1 MSSEILPEL
10 RSILEENRVVNRL
23 SFFQMK
29 YFLIGKEPTIQA
41 RLRLCLNELSSRKES
56 LEHLALA
63 IEEQKDELRL
73 KELEIEQASSELAE
87 NELNKECQE
96 CQECQEIKIRKLE
109 RKRKKAE
116 LNLESLY
123 KTLRETEEEA
133 KFFLEAFKALEKAE
147 PLKPFDDYES
157 NLKLWDE
164 RYREEVHL
172 RLLTQKPL
180 DLQLM
185 KSILAL
191 DREAPVR
198 KELTEMLLQIEAE
211 AIERQKLLNK
221 KEDTCQN
228 ESQA

>member
-10 RSILEENRVVNRL
+10 RSLLEKNRVVNRL

-41 RLRLCLNELSSRKES
+41 RLRLCLNEISSRKES
-56 LEHLALA
+56 LEHLTLA
-63 IEEQKDELRL
+63 IEEQIDELRL
-73 KELEIEQASSELAE
+73 KEIEIERTTKELYK
-87 NELNKECQE
+87 NELNKECH
-96 CQECQEIKIRKLE
+96 EIEIRKLQ
-109 RKRKKAE
+109 RKKRQSE
-116 LNLESLY
+116 LNLQSLH

-133 KFFLEAFKALEKAE
+133 QFFLEAFKALEKAE
-147 PLKPFDDYES
+147 SLKPFDDYES
-157 NLKLWDE
+157 NLRLWDE
-164 RYREEVHL
+164 RYRDEVHL

-191 DREAPVR
+191 DKEAPVR
-198 KELTEMLLQIEAE
+198 KELTEMMLQIEEQA
-211 AIERQKLLNK
+211 AKRQKLVKAK
-221 KEDTCQN
+221 KENICPS

>member
-1 MSSEILPEL
+1 MSSDILPEL
-10 RSILEENRVVNRL
+10 RSLLEKNRVVNRL

-41 RLRLCLNELSSRKES
+41 RLRLCLNEISSRKES

-63 IEEQKDELRL
+63 IDDQNDELRL
-73 KELEIEQASSELAE
+73 KELEIEQAGVELTE

-96 CQECQEIKIRKLE
+96 IKIRKLG
-109 RKRKKAE
+109 RKKKQAE
-116 LNLESLY
+116 LNLQSLY

-133 KFFLEAFKALEKAE
+133 QFFLEAFKALEKAE
-147 PLKPFDDYES
+147 SLKPFDDYES
-157 NLKLWDE
+157 NLRVWDE

-191 DREAPVR
+191 DKEAPVR
-198 KELTEMLLQIEAE
+198 KELTDMMLQIETQAKKYK
-211 AIERQKLLNK
+211 KLLKDK
-221 KEDTCQN
+221 KEDICPS
-228 ESQA
+228 ESQV

>member
-87 NELNKECQE
+87 NELNKE